1 MLDQSAP
8 SAIPEIGPDLV
19 ITVRAGHDPAAPHR
33 GTLTIGD
40 WTVPCAVGRSGIV
53 DPAQKREGDGATPS
67 GRFALRYGY
76 YEPGIFDDGVMAAM
90 AFPFKPKPDS
100 YDWIENP
107 ASPDYNRMRARSH
120 NEPPPDR
127 APRLFDIF
135 IPLGWND
142 AVPRA
147 AGGSAIFLHAA
158 RPDMTGTAGCVAVPH
173 DQLLELAQ
181 RLRPGMI
188 IDIATP
194 DQAAAAL
201 SLPDSLE
208 SVTFHS
214 LRPGPRVI
222 VTGAV
227 HGNEGCG
234 PKAISRM
241 IAEFRAGRR
250 KLVCGS
256 VTFVPVVNHMA
267 YRLDRREGDRNLNRD
282 LHEYP
287 VPQVNED
294 RVANVLCSML
304 RAHDVLIDL
313 HSFGSEGP
321 AFALFGPDAPGSDL
335 EPYVRPRE
343 ERQLIRALGLPFAV
357 QGWMP
362 AHLKALTRQGRAS
375 EIGHAIGTTE
385 FMRFVGGAAITVECG
400 SHKDTASAV
409 VAYEVIA
416 RGLAALGLIMAE
428 AGPPP
433 APPQILQIGDAIF
446 AESDDDRLLRTY
458 VTGESV
464 RKDEVIGKRADGS
477 PIIAPH
483 DGAMIFASG
492 SVKAGTEMC
501 FLCRPGTPS
510 WPNDSVART

>member
-1 MLDQSAP
+1 MSELFAAP
-8 SAIPEIGPDLV
+8 IPEIGPDLI
-19 ITVRAGHDPAAPHR
+19 ITVRAGDDPAAPHR

-40 WTVPCAVGRSGIV
+40 WSVPCAVGRSGIV
-53 DPAQKREGDGATPS
+53 DPALKREGDGATPA

-76 YEPGIFDDGVMAAM
+76 YEPGVFADAEMAAM

-127 APRLFDIF
+127 APKLFDIF

-158 RPDMTGTAGCVAVPH
+158 RPEMTGTAGCVAVPH
-173 DQLLELAQ
+173 DQLLNLAR

-188 IDIATP
+188 IDIAAP
-194 DQAAAAL
+194 DQTAGPLA
-201 SLPDSLE
+201 LPDSLE
-208 SVTFHS
+208 SVSFHS

-227 HGNEGCG
+227 HGNEVCG
-234 PKAISRM
+234 PKAIARM
-241 IAEFRAGRR
+241 IAEFRSGRR
-250 KLVCGS
+250 KLLCGS
-256 VTFVPVVNHMA
+256 VTFVPVVNALA
-267 YRLDRREGDRNLNRD
+267 YRLDQREGERNLNRNLRD
-282 LHEYP
+282 YP

-294 RVANVLCSML
+294 RVANVLCPLL

-321 AFALFGPDAPGSDL
+321 AFALFGPDAPGGAL
-335 EPYVRPRE
+335 EPHARPDE
-343 ERQLIRALGLPFAV
+343 ERRLVRALGLPFAV

-362 AHLKALTRQGRAS
+362 AHLKALAQQGRAQD
-375 EIGHAIGTTE
+375 IAHAVGTTE

-400 SHKDTASAV
+400 SHKDPASV
-409 VAYEVIA
+409 GVAYEVIA
-416 RGLAALGLIMAE
+416 RGLAALDMIMAE

-433 APPQILQIGDAIF
+433 PPPQILQIGDAIF
-446 AESDDDRLLRTY
+446 AESDDDRLLRSF
-458 VTGESV
+458 VTGEPV
-464 RKDEVIGKRADGS
+464 RAGEVIGQRADGS
-477 PIIAPH
+477 PITAPH
-483 DGAMIFASG
+483 DGAVIFASG
-492 SVKAGTEMC
+492 KVKAGTEMC
-501 FLCRPGTPS
+501 FLCLHGT
-510 WPNDSVART
+510 AG

>member
-1 MLDQSAP
+1 MSDLSAAEP
-8 SAIPEIGPDLV
+8 YATAIPEIGPDLI
-19 ITVRAGHDPAAPHR
+19 ITVRAGQNPDAPHH
-33 GTLTIGD
+33 GTLSIGD

-53 DPAQKREGDGATPS
+53 DPALKREGDGATPA

-76 YEPGIFDDGVMAAM
+76 YEPGIFGDAEMAAL

-127 APRLFDIF
+127 APGLFDIF

-158 RPDMTGTAGCVAVPH
+158 RPEMTGTAGCVAVPH
-173 DQLLELAQ
+173 DQLLNLAR

-188 IDIATP
+188 IDIAAP
-194 DQAAAAL
+194 DQMTEAL
-201 SLPDSLE
+201 VLPDSLE

-227 HGNEGCG
+227 HGNEVCG
-234 PKAISRM
+234 PKAITRM

-250 KLVCGS
+250 KLLCGS
-256 VTFVPVVNHMA
+256 VTFVPVVNPMA
-267 YRLDRREGDRNLNRD
+267 YRLDRREGERNLNRNLRD
-282 LHEYP
+282 YP

-294 RVANVLCSML
+294 RVANVLCPML

-313 HSFGSEGP
+313 HSFGADGP
-321 AFALFGPDAPGSDL
+321 AFALFGPDVPGSDL
-335 EPYVRPRE
+335 EPHARPME
-343 ERQLIRALGLPFAV
+343 ERRLISALGLPFAV

-362 AHLKALTRQGRAS
+362 AHLKALTQQGRAQ

-385 FMRFVGGAAITVECG
+385 FMRFTGGAAITVECG
-400 SHKDTASAV
+400 SHKDPASIG
-409 VAYEVIA
+409 VAYDVVA

-428 AGPPP
+428 AGTPP

-446 AESDDDRLLRTY
+446 AESDKDRLLRTY
-458 VTGESV
+458 VTGEPV
-464 RKDEVIGKRADGS
+464 RAGEVIGQRADGR
-477 PIIAPH
+477 PITAPH
-483 DGAMIFASG
+483 DGAVIFASG
-492 SVKAGTEMC
+492 TVKAGTEMC
-501 FLCRPGTPS
+501 FLCRPGDPG
-510 WPNDSVART
+510 